1 MADTPRPHHASPS
14 ADGPRFGNP
23 LDGRLDLD
31 DLDRPHDLDLLGQDA
46 SPLVSERLSAWLEE
60 RGINP
65 FLRRHR
71 RLVIATTA
79 AVVVT
84 LAASGLWW
92 VSRPPPLPDRP
103 LLLIKA
109 IGPDSSQVALDLSG
123 RGTVTGLTVAIAVAS
138 VERLGVSVELIS
150 VTGPGLSSAP
160 GVPATVVDTSK
171 ADEHVTASASV
182 DCSTPAATSDVL
194 GATDSD
200 YGIDVRR
207 TAPGGEVRI
216 DRVPL
221 VGAHRLR
228 EVLHQTCLQVAA
240 DRDLSLVSVTA
251 TPVRDVAAVD
261 LVVGVGTTSTG
272 AWQGLQVSRL
282 GGPQIVGD
290 GPSTTVSPG
299 EHAYLDVRL
308 WPQDC
313 AHPTDMLANGLLLYA
328 SPLGVDDTGLSVADT
343 TFRLPLNSSEIAVV
357 AAAFAGPCGND
368 HPRATVEHAVIWQGL
383 GGTSPGSIELTVAL
397 DAPGTFLVE
406 LDDAA
411 DTEFGRLIPAA
422 TPVHIESGRGTAH
435 LAWDLPS
442 CASLQTGGRPQL
454 AIHVVLFDSDVR
466 RPYLLTLDGA
476 RLSAAVSRLCD
487 GAPTATSNSAT
498 QATP

>member
-1 MADTPRPHHASPS
+1 MV
-14 ADGPRFGNP
+14 G
-23 LDGRLDLD
+23 
-31 DLDRPHDLDLLGQDA
+31 
-46 SPLVSERLSAWLEE
+46 V
-60 RGINP
+60 
-65 FLRRHR
+65 
-71 RLVIATTA
+71 A
-79 AVVVT
+79 A
-84 LAASGLWW
+84 
-92 VSRPPPLPDRP
+92 P
-103 LLLIKA
+103 

-299 EHAYLDVRL
+299 EHA
-308 WPQDC
+308 
-313 AHPTDMLANGLLLYA
+313 
-328 SPLGVDDTGLSVADT
+328 
-343 TFRLPLNSSEIAVV
+343 
-357 AAAFAGPCGND
+357 
-368 HPRATVEHAVIWQGL
+368 
-383 GGTSPGSIELTVAL
+383 
-397 DAPGTFLVE
+397 
-406 LDDAA
+406 
-411 DTEFGRLIPAA
+411 
-422 TPVHIESGRGTAH
+422 
-435 LAWDLPS
+435 
-442 CASLQTGGRPQL
+442 
-454 AIHVVLFDSDVR
+454 
-466 RPYLLTLDGA
+466 
-476 RLSAAVSRLCD
+476 
-487 GAPTATSNSAT
+487 
-498 QATP
+498 